1 METAFPQ
8 ITGPWRI
15 ALVIAIAILLH
26 VIVTVIKKLD
36 AYLIKTASH
45 PRLSKTRTLSNLI
58 ASVLSFTAY
67 FIAIGLI
74 LSEFGI
80 SLTAYIA
87 SASIIGFAVAFGSQ
101 GIVQD
106 VVSGLTIIFTGLFD
120 IGDMVEISG
129 QAGIVKRVSMRFTII
144 ENALGAEVH
153 IPNRSINHVINYP
166 KGYVRCIVDVTLS
179 NQDDIAAKQETMVNT
194 LMQSV
199 GEQFPGIFRRRPD
212 IEGKFTTSGGRTVM
226 RVKFRIWPGRGTPI
240 ENQFKQEL
248 LQAMKKLDDSY
259 AEWMLAVN
267 YEVEQ
272 KNQ

>member
-1 METAFPQ
+1 M
-8 ITGPWRI
+8 
-15 ALVIAIAILLH
+15 
-26 VIVTVIKKLD
+26 
-36 AYLIKTASH
+36 
-45 PRLSKTRTLSNLI
+45 
-58 ASVLSFTAY
+58 LSFAAY
-67 FIAIGLI
+67 FIAIDLI

-153 IPNRSINHVINYP
+153 IPNRSLNHVINYP

-179 NQDDIAAKQETMVNT
+179 NQDNIATQQEAMVYT
-194 LMQSV
+194 LMQSMV
-199 GEQFPGIFRRRPD
+199 EQFPDIFRRPPD

-240 ENQFKQEL
+240 ENQYKQEL
-248 LQAMKKLDDSY
+248 LQAVKKLDDSY

-267 YEVEQ
+267 YEVEL